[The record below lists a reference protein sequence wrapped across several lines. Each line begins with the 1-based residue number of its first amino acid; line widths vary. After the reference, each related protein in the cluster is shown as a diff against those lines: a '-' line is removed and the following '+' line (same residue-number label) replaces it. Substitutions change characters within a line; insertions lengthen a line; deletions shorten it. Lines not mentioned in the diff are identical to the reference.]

1 DLLVADV
8 NEYLQL
14 TLPDTTDTLGGL
26 ILSELGRPPDIGD
39 EVSFGDTVIRVE
51 TMADL
56 GVAEVSIQT
65 ALAQVSSQV
74 GEWEVGDHE

>member
-1 DLLVADV
+1 
-8 NEYLQL
+8 
-14 TLPDTTDTLGGL
+14 
-26 ILSELGRPPDIGD
+26 
-39 EVSFGDTVIRVE
+39 
-51 TMADL
+51 MADL